1 MERETLDV
9 RITGI
14 GGQGVLTIA
23 KILGQVLVD
32 TGRYVTLVQKF
43 DAFISGGESTAE
55 MRLSE
60 KPIDFPIFKEADIT
74 VFLAPKTV
82 PRYAHLVKPGSIVIV
97 NSDAVK
103 NLPPLNARV
112 YKVPASSTAF
122 QLGNLRAANMVIL
135 GALVAV
141 VPLVEPEK
149 VAEAVA
155 RRYPKLAEVN
165 TKAFWTGYKMVKEG
179 VSA

>member
-1 MERETLDV
+1 MEKRDTLDV

-23 KILGQVLVD
+23 KILGGVLVRS
-32 TGRYVTLVQKF
+32 GKYVTLIQKF

-60 KPIDFPIFKEADIT
+60 KPIDFPIFKEADVT

-103 NLPPLNARV
+103 NLPPLDARI

-141 VPLVEPEK
+141 VPLVNPED
-149 VAEAVA
+149 VAKAIAE
-155 RRYPKLAEVN
+155 RYPKFAETN
-165 TKAFWTGYKMVKEG
+165 TKAFWAGYRMVKGEG
-179 VSA
+179 

>member
-1 MERETLDV
+1 MTERLDV

-23 KILGQVLVD
+23 KILGQVAVD
-32 TGRYVTLVQKF
+32 EGRYVTLIQKF

-55 MRLSE
+55 MRISTQ
-60 KPIDFPIFKEADIT
+60 PIDFPLFKEADVT
-74 VFLAPKTV
+74 VFMAPKTV

-103 NLPPLNARV
+103 NLPELNARV
-112 YKVPASSTAF
+112 YRVPASSTAF
-122 QLGNLRAANMVIL
+122 QLGNIRAANMVIL

-141 VPLVEPEK
+141 VPLVDPNK
-149 VAEAVA
+149 VAEAIA
-155 RRYPKLAEVN
+155 RRYPKFAEIN
-165 TKAFWTGYKMVKEG
+165 TKAFWTGYKMVREG
-179 VSA
+179 VSG

>member
-1 MERETLDV
+1 MADV
-9 RITGI
+9 LNVRVTGI
-14 GGQGVLTIA
+14 GGQGVLTMA

-32 TGRYVTLVQKF
+32 TGKYVTLVQKF

-60 KPIDFPIFKEADIT
+60 KPIDFPLFKEADIT

-82 PRYAHLVKPGSIVIV
+82 PRYIGLVKPGGIVIV

-103 NLPPLNARV
+103 NLPEVNAKV

-122 QLGNLRAANMVIL
+122 QLGNLRAANMVML

-141 VPLVEPEK
+141 VPLVDPEK
-149 VAEAVA
+149 VAEAIA
-155 RRYPKLAEVN
+155 RRYPKFAEVN
-165 TKAFWTGYKMVKEG
+165 TRAFWEGYRMVKEG
-179 VSA
+179 VSG